1 MWLAGSAQPYPPGTW
16 FYPLAAPLIFAQ
28 FDNRACGNLAPYMH
42 LLVLRG
48 NSGGD
53 SSDNLDALRRT
64 EHTNAW
70 QPEPLEHA
78 APLLVLILLLSFP
91 PLLQ

>member
-1 MWLAGSAQPYPPGTW
+1 MHILA
-16 FYPLAAPLIFAQ
+16 
-28 FDNRACGNLAPYMH
+28 
-42 LLVLRG
+42 LRG

-53 SSDNLDALRRT
+53 SSDNPDALRRT
-64 EHTNAW
+64 EHTHAW